1 MLVIRRRAGQSIT
14 IGEDIEVRVTE
25 VAGGRVK
32 LAISAP
38 KSVPV
43 VRTEVK
49 LTREQNMAAAH
60 ESALE
65 RWLAM
70 APKLPFGRT
79 ARARGSAL
87 AAGRPPEPEGN
98 TPAK

>member
-38 KSVPV
+38 KAVPV
-43 VRTEVK
+43 MRTEVK
-49 LTREQNMAAAH
+49 LTREQNRAAAQ

-70 APKLPFGRT
+70 APRMPWAGVRR
-79 ARARGSAL
+79 ARAQ
-87 AAGRPPEPEGN
+87 EPEQG
-98 TPAK
+98 T